1 MFGNDQIA
9 VGDMFT
15 TGSSSSRR
23 VYVVEAL
30 VESPG
35 IPTHVRLV
43 PEGQNGSTGMLMST
57 SALLDPRFWRR
68 VPAKAG

>member
-1 MFGNDQIA
+1 MFGNDQIS
-9 VGDMFT
+9 VGDMFA
-15 TGSSSSRR
+15 TGVSSSRR

-43 PEGQNGSTGMLMST
+43 PEGQGGSTGMLMST

-68 VPAKAG
+68 VPAKSG